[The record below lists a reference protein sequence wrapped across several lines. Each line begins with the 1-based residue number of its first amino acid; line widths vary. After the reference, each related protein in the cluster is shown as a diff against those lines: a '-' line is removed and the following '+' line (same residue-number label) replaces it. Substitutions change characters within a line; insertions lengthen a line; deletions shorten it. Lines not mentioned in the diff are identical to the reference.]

1 MGRIKQNF
9 VKRYEKQKAYV
20 IYILIVTRMPMQK
33 STPKKSTNYKKSIYH
48 LTPSQKTI
56 NNILLFAASVQVEK
70 IADDRWLQFFLN

>member
-1 MGRIKQNF
+1 
-9 VKRYEKQKAYV
+9 
-20 IYILIVTRMPMQK
+20 MPMQK

-70 IADDRWLQFFLN
+70 IADDRGLQFFLN